1 MGIFFTDGE
10 ETLITKIK
18 ELNDAAKIAKT
29 ALEYTSQNEKHLV
42 EFYRRELDKIAA
54 KYDPAMLFTIFKN
67 SRKFKT
73 DKETIQAICKA
84 LDIEIEQQ

>member
-10 ETLITKIK
+10 ENLIIK
-18 ELNDAAKIAKT
+18 MEEFNDAAKIAKT

-42 EFYRRELDKIAA
+42 EFYRRELGKVAA
-54 KYDPAMLFTIFKN
+54 KYDPELIFTIFKN

-73 DKETIQAICKA
+73 DKEMIQAICKA
-84 LDIEIEQQ
+84 FDIEIKQ